1 MLRRFKMLLPLLFA
15 FVLTMLPFLLLEYTQ
30 LQRLKVQRERE
41 LYLWEQEANNYL
53 QLFLSLWS
61 YEFQLNRRM
70 VVFRKRQGDLILDSK
85 DQEIAFES
93 QLKKRLPGGLM
104 PEIVYAARQDKKSG
118 LLKMFSGDF
127 FCRNRRRIFQ
137 NIFAALLAHDPTNF
151 KSNDP
156 GDRYSQGALGKDITI
171 EFLARFRR
179 GKLSGVKLD
188 GRNYLLFWDYIED
201 KNQKIIYF
209 CFFQRERVSRDDS
222 IRQVQKILSRRFPD
236 VLSVMIPLEEA
247 DKKLKPIFECRFSS
261 KQRAFIED
269 IVSRTISESS
279 RSDLLPVGITKAIQG
294 QYLMR
299 EFVDYLMP
307 YEILLVRSEKASFSS
322 DFDEFIFCLRLAFF
336 SLWGLAFI
344 RVFITAMPLGFSI
357 ASWLTMIFM
366 MIGVLP
372 LVVLYIAGSFHFES
386 SAFRQE
392 QQSLKEIIRQ
402 FEDADVSGESI
413 IADYREFCRKLESRP
428 SWNQALRQWDRSVW
442 EKEVKSLR
450 PLFETAGL
458 SFSAVYIYPPPES
471 GLSHFYHSFSK
482 ENSDRDKSLSEFY
495 KNWVMKGY
503 FKIAPE
509 TTLGK
514 DYEIPFFSGGEGDE
528 IVRLFMG
535 NRADSDL
542 VDLGGQKQF
551 FYQNYIIQNHK
562 PRNWFFL
569 RANVQK
575 SYERYLSER
584 VGDWNNVFSN
594 KFFALSRIVYP
605 DPKLLLPL
613 EKKDDKKRKLI
624 LKHAR
629 EMIDLAASSKARL
642 FKQTEHQILVVYPC
656 RKTGNFVLTALM
668 DFRDMHMRVFDQE
681 MLLGIALIFLCI
693 PVFFISRFITVYLV
707 VPLKQV
713 EIGLKK
719 VAEDDFSVPVRL
731 NRQDEIGR
739 LSDAFDKMVA
749 GIIERQNLGRF
760 VSAGLEKKI
769 ARETILS
776 EERLEKSFG
785 AVLCSDIRS
794 FTTLSETYPV
804 REIVQM
810 LNDHLI
816 KMSSVVTENGGM
828 IEQFIGDAILA
839 VFVAESEETAA
850 GAAVNAAIEMEQAHS
865 LLVRN
870 RKQQGKFEY
879 QIGIGIEAGKM
890 ISGTVRAGE
899 KNEYVLLGHCRTRSE
914 ILEGLSKLGR
924 FSKIV
929 CSDHVRSMLDE
940 FEFAMLSDNQ
950 NWELVLK
957 EQKK

>member
-70 VVFRKRQGDLILDSK
+70 VVFRKHQGDLILSDENHES
-85 DQEIAFES
+85 AFES
-93 QLKKRLPGGLM
+93 ELKKRLPVGLM
-104 PEIVYAARQDKKSG
+104 PEIVYAARQDKKNG
-118 LLKMFSGDF
+118 QLKMFSGDF

-137 NIFAALLAHDPTNF
+137 NIFAAILAREPTNF
-151 KSNDP
+151 SSTDP
-156 GDRYSQGALGKDITI
+156 GDRYSEGALGKDITI

-188 GRNYLLFWDYIED
+188 GNNYLLFWDYLED

-209 CFFQRERVSRDDS
+209 CFFPREKLSMDDS
-222 IRQVQKILSRRFPD
+222 IRQVQKILSHRFPE
-236 VLSVMIPLEEA
+236 VLSAMIPLEEA
-247 DKKLKPIFECRFSS
+247 DKKLKPIFENRVSP

-269 IVSRTISESS
+269 IVERTSADST
-279 RSDLLPVGITKAIQG
+279 RSDLLPVGTMKAVQG
-294 QYLMR
+294 QYLLR

-322 DFDEFIFCLRLAFF
+322 DFDAFIFCLRLAFF
-336 SLWGLAFI
+336 SLWGLVFV
-344 RVFITAMPLGFSI
+344 RVLITAMPLGFSI

-372 LVVLYIAGSFHFES
+372 LVVLYIAGSFHLES

-413 IADYREFCRKLESRP
+413 VSNYREFCRKLESRP
-428 SWNQALRQWDRSVW
+428 SWNRALRQWDSSVW

-471 GLSHFYHSFSK
+471 GIPYLHYSFYK
-482 ENSDRDKSLSEFY
+482 ENSDRDKSLSGFY
-495 KNWVMKGY
+495 QNWVLKAY

-509 TTLGK
+509 TTMGK
-514 DYEIPFFSGGEGDE
+514 DYEMPFFSGEEGDQ
-528 IVRLFMG
+528 ILRLFMG

-542 VDLGGQKQF
+542 VDLGDQKQF
-551 FYQNYIIQNHK
+551 FYQNYIIQDHK

-569 RANVQK
+569 RANVHE
-575 SYERYLSER
+575 SYARYLSER
-584 VGDWNNVFSN
+584 VSDWNNVFSN
-594 KFFALSRIVYP
+594 KFFALSRITYP
-605 DPKLLLPL
+605 DPEMLLP
-613 EKKDDKKRKLI
+613 EKKKEDKKRNLI
-624 LKHAR
+624 RAR
-629 EMIDLAASSKARL
+629 AQGLIELAAATRARL
-642 FKQTEHQILVVYPC
+642 FRQTEHQIVVVYPC

-681 MLLGIALIFLCI
+681 MLLAVALIFLCI
-693 PVFFISRFITVYLV
+693 PVFFVSRFIAGYLV

-719 VAEDDFSVPVRL
+719 VAEEDFSVPIRL
-731 NRQDEIGR
+731 NRNDEIGR

-804 REIVQM
+804 REIVKM

-816 KMSSVVTENGGM
+816 KMSSVITGNGGM

-839 VFVAESEETAA
+839 VFVADSEEKAA
-850 GAAVNAAIEMEQAHS
+850 RAAINAAIEMKRAHS
-865 LLVRN
+865 SLIN
-870 RKQQGKFEY
+870 DRKKQGKFEY
-879 QIGIGIEAGKM
+879 HIGIGIEAGKM

-899 KNEYVLLGHCRTRSE
+899 KNEYVLLGHCRTQSE
-914 ILEGLSKLGR
+914 MLEGLSKLGR
-924 FSKIV
+924 FSRIV

-940 FEFAMLSDNQ
+940 FRFARLSDNE

-957 EQKK
+957 GQNK